1 MIHVIK
7 VFVCLLQWCST
18 WYSDQVQ
25 PSCRPAIANWYRKS
39 FHVLFSYLCVTCSTV
54 ERTKPAMWV
63 WQTPVYFYFFIA
75 ISMCRYCCPRSLHGG
90 DPRAGKSH
98 STAVKNRE
106 KSSTAIQILYNHY
119 FLSFHLSP
127 LLSLHLPLSSPPI
140 SPSPLPPSPPLLS
153 EKAFLWWVEC
163 RTGGHSEGV
172 KRRICQKRRLC
183 KNISYWRLLG
193 ALWVRVKWGYHQL
206 SCPRDLVLLMS
217 MTVW

>member
-1 MIHVIK
+1 MFWSMSISSRGFLRWTSPLLSHGKHPLHTCQSTLTMITS
-7 VFVCLLQWCST
+7 VCLLQWCST

-25 PSCRPAIANWYRKS
+25 PSCRPAVANWYRKL

-106 KSSTAIQILYNHY
+106 KSSTVIQILYNHY

-127 LLSLHLPLSSPPI
+127 LLSLHLSLSSPSI
-140 SPSPLPPSPPLLS
+140 SSSPLREGLLVVG
-153 EKAFLWWVEC
+153 WVQN
-163 RTGGHSEGV
+163 
-172 KRRICQKRRLC
+172 RR
-183 KNISYWRLLG
+183 
-193 ALWVRVKWGYHQL
+193 
-206 SCPRDLVLLMS
+206 P
-217 MTVW
+217 

>member
-1 MIHVIK
+1 
-7 VFVCLLQWCST
+7 
-18 WYSDQVQ
+18 
-25 PSCRPAIANWYRKS
+25 
-39 FHVLFSYLCVTCSTV
+39 
-54 ERTKPAMWV
+54 MWI

-127 LLSLHLPLSSPPI
+127 LLSLHLPLSSPSI

-172 KRRICQKRRLC
+172 ERRICQKRRLC
-183 KNISYWRLLG
+183 KNISYRRLLG
-193 ALWVRVKWGYHQL
+193 ALWVRGKWGYHQL
-206 SCPRDLVLLMS
+206 SCPRNLVLLMS